1 MSSHSDIECR
11 FCKKFMRSDK
21 YLRHCKSQHAV
32 QMALSMTEEE
42 KHSAIR
48 NKAPI
53 VIASISKRVDGHFQR
68 EPVMSLCVVCCKGR
82 HTQYDD
88 KRGSDVINFLD
99 THTSCEGK
107 FDEVAYLF
115 NSRIPKPKAKPRGK
129 AVSKK
134 AETASVASESTTAA
148 PQQPAATQASN
159 DSLKRS
165 IVDMFPQIFDK
176 YDYETDED
184 DEEDDIEEARDER
197 TKQRGLSQS
206 QMLEEIAKVFK
217 AQQKMMDKLR
227 KPAVSCTSCK
237 TKDAEVDALEQK
249 AYMLR
254 QEIDTLHDN
263 IDFATK
269 QSERTI
275 EHLRAENAEL
285 RKRLS
290 APN

>member
-1 MSSHSDIECR
+1 MSSHNDIDCR
-11 FCKKFMRSDK
+11 FCKKSMRSDK

-32 QMALSMTEEE
+32 QMASSMTDEERR
-42 KHSAIR
+42 SAIR

-53 VIASISKRVDGHFQR
+53 VIAALARRVGDR
-68 EPVMSLCVVCCKGR
+68 TERLPVMSLCVVCCKGR

-88 KRGSDVINFLD
+88 KRGDDVVNFLD
-99 THTSCEGK
+99 THTSCSSK

-115 NSRIPKPKAKPRGK
+115 DSRIPKPKAKPRGK
-129 AVSKK
+129 AVGKK
-134 AETASVASESTTAA
+134 VASESTTAA
-148 PQQPAATQASN
+148 PQQPAATEASS

-165 IVDMFPQIFDK
+165 IVDMFPQIFDQ

-184 DEEDDIEEARDER
+184 GEEEDIEDAREER
-197 TKQRGLSQS
+197 TKQRGFSQS

-217 AQQKMMDKLR
+217 AQQKRILQ
-227 KPAVSCTSCK
+227 KPAVSCAACK
-237 TKDAEVDALEQK
+237 TKDAEVDVLEQN

-269 QSERTI
+269 QSDRTI
-275 EHLRAENAEL
+275 EQLRAENAEL
-285 RKRLS
+285 RKRLT